1 MPNYENNNLHGTL
14 YVTFDV
20 EFPKQEFT
28 SEEKEGKHDDTT
40 EVKASEK
47 LMCFCYL
54 LFADLRR
61 ILAQSSN
68 NRIYN
73 GLRGS

>member
-1 MPNYENNNLHGTL
+1 MPNYDNNNLHGTL

-28 SEEKEGKHDDTT
+28 PEEKEGKFDEQT
-40 EVKASEK
+40 K
-47 LMCFCYL
+47 LVHQLNPRLSFT
-54 LFADLRR
+54 DLRR

-73 GLRGS
+73 GLIGS

>member
-20 EFPKQEFT
+20 EFPKQDFNA
-28 SEEKEGKHDDTT
+28 EEKEGKHDELIQFVQQLNHFSFT
-40 EVKASEK
+40 
-47 LMCFCYL
+47 
-54 LFADLRR
+54 DLRR